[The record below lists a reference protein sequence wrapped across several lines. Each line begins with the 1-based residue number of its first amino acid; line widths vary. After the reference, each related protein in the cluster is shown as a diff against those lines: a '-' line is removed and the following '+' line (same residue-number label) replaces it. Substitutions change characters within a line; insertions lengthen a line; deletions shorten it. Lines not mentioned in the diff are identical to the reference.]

1 MLYNYPMTANLNL
14 NSELDAAQ
22 LLKWY
27 IECGVDECIADHE
40 INWFEEN
47 IAIPVKQAV
56 SLEPQ
61 VQVQK
66 PPSAPLASNRD
77 LIEKAEK
84 MAAACDSLAAL
95 NNAIKE
101 FDGCSLK
108 KTATN
113 TVFCDGNP
121 DSDIML
127 IGEAPGADED
137 RIGKPFVGQ
146 AGQLLDRMFAA
157 INMAREK
164 DFYITNV
171 LPWRPPGNR
180 KPTDQECDLCLPF
193 LRRHIELFNPKLI
206 VLIGGTSASAILNT
220 QTGITKLRG
229 KWYDYAL
236 GEKKIPLMPIFH
248 PAYLL
253 RQPHCKKQAWHDLLA
268 IKERIEK

>member
-1 MLYNYPMTANLNL
+1 MMKIATAEQ
-14 NSELDAAQ
+14 ELDPIQ

-27 IECGVDECIADHE
+27 VECGVDETISDQPV
-40 INWFEEN
+40 NWFAENEN
-47 IAIPVKQAV
+47 IHISQTVK
-56 SLEPQ
+56 PNN
-61 VQVQK
+61 
-66 PPSAPLASNRD
+66 PPARNASGSAPLASNRE
-77 LIEKAEK
+77 LIETAEK
-84 MAAACDSLAAL
+84 LAAGCDSLSAL
-95 NNAIKE
+95 NAAILE

-108 KTATN
+108 KTASN

-157 INMAREK
+157 IDMKREK

-180 KPTDQECDLCLPF
+180 KPTDQECDMCLPF
-193 LRRHIELFNPKLI
+193 LKRHIELFKPKLI
-206 VLIGGTSASAILNT
+206 VLIGGTSATALLNT
-220 QTGITKLRG
+220 KTGITRLRG
-229 KWYDYAL
+229 KWHDYPL
-236 GEKKIPLMPIFH
+236 GDEKIPMMPIYH

-253 RQPHCKKQAWHDLLA
+253 RQPQFKKQAWHDLLA
-268 IKERIEK
+268 IKEKLVS